1 MDQEGDGAHFL
12 SSSSWQILRT
22 SLRCTGWEPQGSP
35 FCLRVAPASERI
47 LRHVT
52 QIQTS
57 IACKE
62 LLRGKTVATEDSAE
76 VSDRDRGE
84 IKIVLPKAQGLLG
97 PAEAGGGKKGIL
109 WETLEG
115 AQPYQYL
122 NFELLAHRAVKRMT
136 FLNLFSMG
144 DENLVTAKSFWR
156 CNSQKLIKKSNPQW
170 R

>member
-1 MDQEGDGAHFL
+1 MDFALLDGPGVGWAHFL
-12 SSSSWQILRT
+12 ASSSWQILQT
-22 SLRCTGWEPQGSP
+22 SLCCAGWEPQGSH

-52 QIQTS
+52 QRQTS
-57 IACKE
+57 IACKG
-62 LLRGKTVATEDSAE
+62 LQRGKTVATGDSAE
-76 VSDRDRGE
+76 ISDRDRGE
-84 IKIVLPKAQGLLG
+84 IGIVLPKAQGLMG

-136 FLNLFSMG
+136 FLNLFLMG
-144 DENLVTAKSFWR
+144 DESLVTATSFWR
-156 CNSQKLIKKSNPQW
+156 CNSQKLI
-170 R
+170 